1 MVRVTA
7 VIDRRFWAITH
18 IRVHIWRMTT
28 GAVAHHLTR
37 RSGQST
43 VDVVGGCLD
52 KEFVDIC
59 AILAWGTRRSGTLT
73 RGTMELG

>member
-1 MVRVTA
+1 
-7 VIDRRFWAITH
+7 
-18 IRVHIWRMTT
+18 MTT